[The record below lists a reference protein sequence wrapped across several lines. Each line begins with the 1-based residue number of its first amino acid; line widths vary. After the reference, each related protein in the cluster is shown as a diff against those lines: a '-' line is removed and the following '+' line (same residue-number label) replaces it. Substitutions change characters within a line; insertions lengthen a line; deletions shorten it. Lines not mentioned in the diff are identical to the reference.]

1 MRIYWLK
8 KLNVGS
14 KDCAATVSLSLV
26 GEIAFSLSLFRSGR
40 SMKVVKT
47 LVKISQGDELAGRAP
62 RLQIQVWSE
71 TKGHGKGKTDVISR
85 ETDLPP
91 GAGPVE
97 IDDYGTNGSGSRI
110 SYSCSDGTFK
120 EIITG
125 KEGSPEKPC
134 GFVAETTT

>member
-1 MRIYWLK
+1 MLK
-8 KLNVGS
+8 KLNIGS
-14 KDCAATVSLSLV
+14 KVCAATVSLSLV

-47 LVKISQGDELAGRAP
+47 LVKISQGDEPAGRTA
-62 RLQIQVWSE
+62 RVQIHVWSE
-71 TKGHGKGKTDVISR
+71 IKGRGKGKTDVISR
-85 ETDLPP
+85 ETDLPH

-110 SYSCSDGTFK
+110 SYSCQDGTFK
-120 EIITG
+120 EIFVG
-125 KEGSPEKPC
+125 KEGSPETLR